1 MIRNFHQSKR
11 KKIRRPIGN
20 LDPEI
25 MKEFD
30 KQVSDNLEIEN
41 RRKKQLRNF
50 WMIAFFSGMIITAGI
65 VALLFFVKW

>member
-11 KKIRRPIGN
+11 KKIRPPIGN

-50 WMIAFFSGMIITAGI
+50 WMIAFFSGLIITAGI

>member
-11 KKIRRPIGN
+11 KKIRPPIGN

-41 RRKKQLRNF
+41 RRKKTIEKFLDDCIFFWNDYNRRNCCTSVF
-50 WMIAFFSGMIITAGI
+50 C
-65 VALLFFVKW
+65 